1 MIEANPVL
9 QEDHCRGMILATYPL
24 YYIAFDNTLAAGP
37 VPTLFSEKPE
47 ESLAGLKKSP
57 EHAFRC
63 LQALVSRLLTR
74 GELTRLVD

>member
-24 YYIAFDNTLAAGP
+24 YYVAFDNTLAAGP

-47 ESLAGLKKSP
+47 ESLAALKK
-57 EHAFRC
+57 
-63 LQALVSRLLTR
+63 
-74 GELTRLVD
+74 